1 MRGQSLLNFWK
12 GCSFDS
18 LQDVGDVLV
27 LLGLGKR
34 ALILERGKG
43 NERRKE
49 EKTES
54 HV

>member
-1 MRGQSLLNFWK
+1 MRGQSLLNFWE

-34 ALILERGKG
+34 ALDCG
-43 NERRKE
+43 NKE
-49 EKTES
+49 KQSVKEGKTES